1 MAKFK
6 YNGDH
11 PDMSCFGLTFRV
23 GGENVEAETDNDHIC
38 RKLRGNSHFDE
49 IEEDEVSGGVTSGG
63 APTTRPEDVNEMS
76 RKQLQEYSAEKFQVD
91 IPMGNKPEMLEAV
104 TDLITRNS

>member
-1 MAKFK
+1 MVMAKFK

-11 PDMSCFGLTFRV
+11 PDMSCFGLTFRA
-23 GGENVEAETDNDHIC
+23 GGENVEAETDNNHIC

-49 IEEDEVSGGVTSGG
+49 VEGEVAAGSSGPD
-63 APTTRPEDVNEMS
+63 APTDVNEMS
-76 RKQLQEYSAEKFQVD
+76 RQQLQEYAAEKFQVD
-91 IPMGNKPEMLEAV
+91 IPMGNKAEMLEAV